1 MIRQNAALYMRLSKD
16 DGRSDESD
24 SITSQRLL
32 LTQYAQQ
39 NGMSVAGEFI
49 DDGISGTNWARSGLQ
64 DLLQTIEDGAVNT
77 VLVKDLSRLSRD
89 YIRTGDLL
97 ENWFPQHGVRLIA
110 VNDGVDTANASSV
123 NDFSPIRAVMDDW
136 YARDISRK
144 VRAALY
150 ARQAAGIC
158 TAATLPYGYE
168 RVRGAICL
176 HADHAKHVKEVF
188 RLYLLHRN
196 LRAAA
201 EYLNRSGI
209 PSPRHASCGWST
221 ATIQRMLK
229 NRAYCGEL
237 HLHVTRKQSYKS
249 AFRQTLPPAEHIC
262 LQIPRLIPE
271 AEFDL
276 VQQIMSANG
285 HKKHRAHW
293 LSGKATCGCCG
304 SRMIVSEGR
313 LLCGGRKRGSGCR
326 NGSVGLGILIP
337 QMTDAISADGFPACE
352 ALLPFLVRRVLVSE
366 AQITVFVRYQKP
378 ESALIGD
385 RAFRSH

>member
-1 MIRQNAALYMRLSKD
+1 MNEKRTAIYLRLSRD
-16 DGRSDESD
+16 DRISSESE
-24 SITSQRLL
+24 SITSQRLFL
-32 LTQYAQQ
+32 YQYAAQH
-39 NGMSVAGEFI
+39 GLEIGYEFA
-49 DDGISGTNWARSGLQ
+49 DDGISGVSMQREALQ
-64 DLLQTIEDGAVNT
+64 NLLRTIQDGRIGT

-89 YIRTGDLL
+89 YIKTGELL
-97 ENWFPQHGVRLIA
+97 ENWFPAHGVRLIA

-144 VRAALY
+144 VRAAIY

-262 LQIPRLIPE
+262 MQIPRLIPE

-337 QMTDAISADGFPACE
+337 QMTAAISADGFPVRE